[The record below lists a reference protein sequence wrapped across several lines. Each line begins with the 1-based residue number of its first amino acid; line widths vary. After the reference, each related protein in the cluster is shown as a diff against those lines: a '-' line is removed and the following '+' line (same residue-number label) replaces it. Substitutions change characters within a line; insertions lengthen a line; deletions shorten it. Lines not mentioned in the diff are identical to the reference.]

1 MQKTIKQFFFFFQ
14 HLSLAAKLNSGLT
27 TLSIWILLLALS
39 FFSFKYAFSGFVN
52 YEAKN
57 MQGIHTS
64 FNNINTLSQTA
75 MQQIEMLKTH
85 IQETKHTMED
95 YESLIEQFE
104 FIGQINTR
112 LINLFLNPGDNQN
125 KAIILQMTSSWNE
138 SFIKSDSDLKGF
150 YPKIASALKS
160 NSTRDL
166 SLQLQKYFEQIYSI
180 LIDRTYNATKN
191 VSKKLNSSMQNMQ
204 SISEGLSQNST
215 ALDSILGELSQ
226 LDEMRNFANTQSN
239 IIFFGLFVIMV
250 ITALTMFGIFKILK
264 SFKRDSK
271 QVVEYLNDVGRG
283 GDKLRAGG
291 TLRLYRGDNDELQ
304 IVSVFIN
311 SFVDKMKE
319 TIEVAGHTTKEIVQ
333 LNQYIA
339 DLEANISNISDKTE
353 QNVKAGNSILSGLD
367 VNIDL
372 AKTSNEKMSYSKD
385 YLDETQEHS
394 NALGNAMTNASQS
407 QNELHDKLEFLSDN
421 IQQIND
427 ISSLISDIADQT
439 NLLAL
444 NAAIEAARA
453 GEHGRGFAVVADEV
467 RRLAERTNKS
477 LQEIEI
483 KISTTMQSLSEMDKT
498 ISSNS
503 KTFDMLSEQTELS
516 KESLNKVQNFMSE
529 VVENIHQQSD
539 SSITITQHTRS
550 IIEEL
555 NSINDLLHHSKEV
568 IATVVDRS
576 RKLKENDAVLS
587 KVINGFYVL
596 L

>member
-1 MQKTIKQFFFFFQ
+1 
-14 HLSLAAKLNSGLT
+14 
-27 TLSIWILLLALS
+27 
-39 FFSFKYAFSGFVN
+39 
-52 YEAKN
+52 

-587 KVINGFYVL
+587 KVINGF
-596 L
+596 

>member
-1 MQKTIKQFFFFFQ
+1 MQKTIKQFLEKFQ

-39 FFSFKYAFSGFVN
+39 FFSFKYAFSGFIN

-166 SLQLQKYFEQIYSI
+166 SLQLQKHFEQIYSI

-587 KVINGFYVL
+587 KVINGF
-596 L
+596 

>member
-1 MQKTIKQFFFFFQ
+1 MQKTIKQFLEKFQ

-587 KVINGFYVL
+587 KVINGF
-596 L
+596 

>member
-1 MQKTIKQFFFFFQ
+1 MQKTIKQFLEKFQ

-125 KAIILQMTSSWNE
+125 KTIILQMTSSWNE

-166 SLQLQKYFEQIYSI
+166 SLQLQKHFEQIYSI

-587 KVINGFYVL
+587 KVINGF
-596 L
+596 